1 MSTPLKVSFR
11 LAKRTDVPTIVH
23 MLAEDELGTQRERF
37 ETPLPNSYWDAFEA
51 IEVDPNQELIVA
63 ELDGKV
69 IGTLQLMYLP
79 SLSYQGGTR
88 AQVES
93 VRILQRLRGQGIGA
107 EMMEWA
113 IERARQRGCHL
124 MQLTS
129 HKSRADAHRFYEK
142 LGFTKSHIGMKVNLE
157 NRT

>member
-1 MSTPLKVSFR
+1 MSISSKVSFR
-11 LAKRTDVPTIVH
+11 LARRRDVPAIVR
-23 MLAEDELGTQRERF
+23 MLAEDELGAQRERF
-37 ETPLPNSYWDAFEA
+37 ETPLPQAYYSAFEA
-51 IEVDPNQELIVA
+51 IQADPNQELIVA
-63 ELDGKV
+63 ELDGEV

-93 VRILQRLRGQGIGA
+93 VRVAQGLRGKGIGA
-107 EMMEWA
+107 EMMKWA

-129 HKSRADAHRFYEK
+129 HKSRTDAHRFYEK
-142 LGFTKSHIGMKVNLE
+142 LGFTKSHIGMKMNL
-157 NRT
+157 

>member
-1 MSTPLKVSFR
+1 MPDSLKVKFR
-11 LAKRTDVPTIVH
+11 LATRTDIPAIVR
-23 MLAEDELGTQRERF
+23 MLAEDELGAQRERF
-37 ETPLPNSYWDAFEA
+37 ETPLPQAYYTAFEA
-51 IEVDPNQELIVA
+51 IEADPNQELLVA
-63 ELDGKV
+63 ELDGEV

-93 VRILQRLRGQGIGA
+93 VRVLQRLRGQGIGA
-107 EMMEWA
+107 RMMAWT

-129 HKSRADAHRFYEK
+129 HKSRVDAHRFYEK
-142 LGFTKSHIGMKVNLE
+142 LGFSVSHVGMKINL
-157 NRT
+157 

>member
-1 MSTPLKVSFR
+1 MSISSKVSFR
-11 LAKRTDVPTIVH
+11 LARRTDVSAIVR
-23 MLAEDELGTQRERF
+23 MLAEDELGSQRERF
-37 ETPLPNSYWDAFEA
+37 ETPLPQAYYSAFEA
-51 IEVDPNQELIVA
+51 IQADPNQELIVA
-63 ELDGKV
+63 ELDGEV

-93 VRILQRLRGQGIGA
+93 VRVTLSLRGRGIGA
-107 EMMEWA
+107 EMMKWA

-129 HKSRADAHRFYEK
+129 HKSRTDAHRFYEK
-142 LGFTKSHIGMKVNLE
+142 LGFTKSHIGMKINL
-157 NRT
+157 